1 MRNSEPLELDLEG
14 LTPDDP
20 HAPRRYP
27 RDLFADDDRLQVN
40 SVVHRKGCN
49 CEYCDAVHFTTDDLV
64 S

>member
-1 MRNSEPLELDLEG
+1 MRNSEPLALDVEG

-20 HAPRRYP
+20 HAPRRYG
-27 RDLFADDDRLQVN
+27 RDPYADDDRLQLP
-40 SVVHRKGCN
+40 SVIHKKGCC

>member
-1 MRNSEPLELDLEG
+1 MCDFESLGMKG

-27 RDLFADDDRLQVN
+27 RDVFADTDRLQIN
-40 SVVHRKGCN
+40 SVVCRKGCD
-49 CEYCDAVHFTTDDLV
+49 CKYCDAVHLNPDDLV

>member
-1 MRNSEPLELDLEG
+1 MCDFNPHSLEFSSTA

-27 RDLFADDDRLQVN
+27 RDLFADDD
-40 SVVHRKGCN
+40 KK
-49 CEYCDAVHFTTDDLV
+49 CEPDHLHPDDLV